1 MSKFREALDNLTK
14 AIQGLAKFGDEDIE
28 GQDDNLLS
36 KSSKENYDTL
46 IKQLKKEERISV
58 EIIAEPYVVDAHGHW
73 YSEETVKQGYQDFD
87 EVLKSEGIP
96 MNLFHVKDVDD
107 GSITLKDHYVL
118 PCECTIGDTV
128 VKKGTWVAEVQ
139 WDEKTWPMRSTPL
152 ENGHYEFEGLS
163 IKGWGHIVDNP
174 LKS

>member
-1 MSKFREALDNLTK
+1 VSKFREGLDKLSK
-14 AIQGLAKFGDEDIE
+14 AIQALTKGEDTDFQPNTVVE
-28 GQDDNLLS
+28 DVNPP
-36 KSSKENYDTL
+36 EDTL
-46 IKQLKKEERISV
+46 IKQLKQEERISV

-87 EVLKSEGIP
+87 EVLKTDGIP
-96 MNLFHVKDVDD
+96 MNLFHVKDVED

-118 PCECTIGDTV
+118 PCDCTIGVTP

-152 ENGHYEFEGLS
+152 DNGHYECEGLS
-163 IKGWGHIVDNP
+163 IKGWGTILDNEID
-174 LKS
+174 